1 MSVKNSEGQGVMIYF
16 RSIALITRRILMDKD
31 WIILSQKTMILEY
44 QRSFHLD
51 TLTIIMYSLF
61 VLSAILIIFLI
72 GYYTGKTLWRDK

>member
-16 RSIALITRRILMDKD
+16 KSVALITRKILMDKD

-61 VLSAILIIFLI
+61 VLSAILIIFLT

>member
-16 RSIALITRRILMDKD
+16 RNVALITRRILMDKD

>member
-31 WIILSQKTMILEY
+31 WIILYQKTMILEY